1 MPILRP
7 SGSDFTSFV
16 KAAAQYVAP
25 GRTAKVS
32 KSGGVSVA
40 LPGLGAVVRTSQV
53 GALASPTTSAVII
66 NGVTPPPASG
76 GGFTP
81 SVVATGGTITTTGG
95 RRFHTFLSSG
105 TFSIQGLPAI
115 PPVFEIMLVGAGGAG
130 APTGNPGGGGAGNL
144 IVFTNS
150 YASGNYPVV
159 IGNGGVGGVLAS
171 DIATS
176 GQNSTFNT
184 TDAIAPGGGRGGCGT
199 GPAAQ
204 SGGCGGGASRAGG
217 SFPTPGSGVVGTVTV
232 GTVVQNLATSGGVGG
247 NVNPNDGGGGG
258 GGVGAAGAAGVGSA
272 GGKGGDGFLYYGTYY
287 AGGGGA
293 GSQASGT
300 SAAGGL
306 GGGGRGFAPGSG
318 TGALP
323 GSPNTGGGGGGGACC
338 GSSSGGGGSGI
349 CIVSYV
355 YP

>member
-32 KSGGVSVA
+32 KSGGVPVA
-40 LPGLGAVVRTSQV
+40 LPGLGAIVRASQV

-66 NGVTPPPASG
+66 NGVTPPPSG
-76 GGFTP
+76 GVFPP

-105 TFSIQGLPAI
+105 TFSIEGLPAI
-115 PPVFEIMLVGAGGAG
+115 PPVFEIMLVGGGGAG
-130 APTGNPGGGGAGNL
+130 ATAGNPGGGGAGNL

-159 IGNGGVGGVLAS
+159 IGNGGVGGVYPDVLTNS
-171 DIATS
+171 
-176 GQNSTFNT
+176 QNSTFNT
-184 TDAIAPGGGRGGCGT
+184 TDAIARGGGAGGSRF
-199 GPAAQ
+199 GPGAQ
-204 SGGCGGGASRAGG
+204 SGGCGGGASSAGG
-217 SFPTPGSGVVGTVTV
+217 AFPTPGSGVVGTVTV
-232 GTVVQNLATSGGVGG
+232 GTVVQNLATSGGIGAGVD
-247 NVNPNDGGGGG
+247 VNTDGGGGG
-258 GGVGAAGAAGVGSA
+258 GGAGAAGAAGVGSA

-287 AGGGGA
+287 AGGGGGGA
-293 GSQASGT
+293 PGSGPF
-300 SAAGGL
+300 AAGGL
-306 GGGGRGFAPGSG
+306 GGGGRGYAPGG
-318 TGALP
+318 GVGALP
-323 GSPNTGGGGGGGACC
+323 GSPNTGGGGGGG
-338 GSSSGGGGSGI
+338 GFTGKPSGGGGSGI